1 MKSTRCFFA
10 AALLLTTACSAVSLQ
25 GDFAAGRQAFLRG
38 DPASAGTYFG
48 RVAQADPQYKSET
61 VVMRES
67 IWTYL
72 GRAQYDSGRF
82 PEARENFERALSYV
96 NDDHLAR
103 LYLGLVL
110 LKAPVVAPAT
120 KPFSLQEV
128 SFALREGVEPKRVA
142 ALLRERGVGF
152 DITKEGEAQL
162 RSAGAD
168 TFLLDE
174 IRKIRAETVRKG
186 SPGDPS
192 TGFKEVATAFD
203 SLIKALDFA
212 TTGTIQGKFWDPAG
226 EIRAQLKNGLAL
238 AAARDP
244 DRQRVITTGEWIG
257 QKIEEEADKARR
269 DESEENRRRQ
279 SR

>member
-1 MKSTRCFFA
+1 MRGSKFKVSRAIAPRAAPCVWTVRCLCYGDRMKSTRYFFA

-120 KPFSLQEV
+120 KP
-128 SFALREGVEPKRVA
+128 
-142 ALLRERGVGF
+142 
-152 DITKEGEAQL
+152 
-162 RSAGAD
+162 
-168 TFLLDE
+168 
-174 IRKIRAETVRKG
+174 
-186 SPGDPS
+186 
-192 TGFKEVATAFD
+192 
-203 SLIKALDFA
+203 
-212 TTGTIQGKFWDPAG
+212 
-226 EIRAQLKNGLAL
+226 
-238 AAARDP
+238 
-244 DRQRVITTGEWIG
+244 
-257 QKIEEEADKARR
+257 
-269 DESEENRRRQ
+269 
-279 SR
+279 